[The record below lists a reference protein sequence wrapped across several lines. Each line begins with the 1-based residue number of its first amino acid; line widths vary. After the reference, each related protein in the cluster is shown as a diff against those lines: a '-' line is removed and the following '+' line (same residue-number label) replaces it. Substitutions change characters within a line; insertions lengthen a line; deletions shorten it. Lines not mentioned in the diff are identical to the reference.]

1 MLNYKHLILTNMNT
15 IIITTYNYTGE
26 YNFSSCCQKDGYIEH
41 DDFSRSYKT
50 QSPANFIAMVT
61 GYLTTKLISFRG
73 DDDTFDNIPAL
84 LEEAEQIM
92 RLSYK
97 AAHQSEFHQALIIKA
112 CSCINEAIKTINELD
127 CLDSIG
133 AELHCIL
140 WTDRE
145 DKLEG
150 QDQASLK
157 IYNDEIEV
165 ENNYTL

>member
-1 MLNYKHLILTNMNT
+1 MNT
-15 IIITTYNYTGE
+15 ITITTHNYTGE
-26 YNFSSCCQKDGYIEH
+26 YNFSTCCSKGAYFEAEE
-41 DDFSRSYKT
+41 SRSY
-50 QSPANFIAMVT
+50 QINSPTEFITKVT
-61 GYLTTKLISFRG
+61 GYLTTKLISFMG

-92 RLSYK
+92 RLLYK

-112 CSCINEAIKTINELD
+112 CSCINETIKTVNELE

-150 QDQASLK
+150 QDQASLE
-157 IYNDEIEV
+157 IYNEAGTEV
-165 ENNYTL
+165 ETYYTL